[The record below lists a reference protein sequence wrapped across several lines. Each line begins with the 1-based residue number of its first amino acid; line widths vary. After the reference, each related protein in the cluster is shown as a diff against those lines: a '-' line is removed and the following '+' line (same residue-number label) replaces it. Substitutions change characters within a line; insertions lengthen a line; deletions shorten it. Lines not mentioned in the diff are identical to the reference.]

1 MASTATMKILF
12 MTGNRVLNQSL
23 CVCVRQSI
31 PGAECSE
38 SSDGNVFLLLEK
50 QRPDILV
57 LQAHSGPTP
66 DPLPLL
72 RSQYP
77 DTKIFLLVP
86 RDYPDELKA
95 AHVRDGIE
103 GYIQD
108 DSPLETLCYALKTVN
123 MGQIWAERD
132 ILSLVLKSF
141 VVQRETGVLNQRERE
156 VLAMLCDGRRNKEI
170 ASGLCISEKTVK
182 THLGNIFKKLGVK
195 SRMEAANKFNAG
207 CR

>member
-1 MASTATMKILF
+1 MKILF
-12 MTGNRVLNQSL
+12 MTRNRVLNQSL
-23 CVCVRQSI
+23 CVCVPQAI

-38 SSDGNVFLLLEK
+38 SDDGNVFVLLERK
-50 QRPDILV
+50 RPDILV
-57 LQAHSGPTP
+57 LQAHDDPAP

-72 RSQYP
+72 RAQFP
-77 DTKIFLLVP
+77 GTKILLLVP
-86 RDYPDELKA
+86 RKYPAEQKA
-95 AHVRDGIE
+95 AHLRAGIE

-108 DSPLETLCYALKTVN
+108 DSPLEQLCFALKTIN

-141 VVQRETGVLNQRERE
+141 VENRKTGVLNLRERE
-156 VLAMLCDGRRNKEI
+156 VLAMLCEGLRNKEI
-170 ASGLCISEKTVK
+170 AARLCISEKTVK
-182 THLGNIFKKLGVK
+182 THLGNVFRKLGVK